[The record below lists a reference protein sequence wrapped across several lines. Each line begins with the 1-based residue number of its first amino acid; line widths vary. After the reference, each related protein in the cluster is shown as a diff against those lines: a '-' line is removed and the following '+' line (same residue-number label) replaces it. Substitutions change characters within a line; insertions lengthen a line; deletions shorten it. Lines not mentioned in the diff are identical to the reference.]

1 MAFPKLVPDT
11 TIQRIKSEETEHQK
25 YLESIDYDP
34 QFNVVE
40 VAQTKQRKERWLE
53 LFSQCLSPQLAC
65 KQIGISTTTYR
76 KWRQKD
82 SWFCEQ
88 LNEIIGDW
96 KGELLASTISRAVGY
111 VREDENGNIETDAQG
126 KVIRY
131 GASDQLA
138 KALLQL
144 DDDAKGKSD
153 ASVTV
158 VIDMGAL
165 TGRSVQ
171 DGLVFDEV
179 GNVINDTS
187 PSDEALNIIESG
199 ADTLNPDAGALNALD
214 IADVA
219 DTVAVDAETEW

>member
-11 TIQRIKSEETEHQK
+11 TIQRIKTEETEHQK

-40 VAQTKQRKERWLE
+40 VEQTKQRKERWLE

-65 KQIGISTTTYR
+65 KQLGINISTYR
-76 KWRQKD
+76 SWRQKD

-96 KGELLASTISRAVGY
+96 KGELLASTIARAVGY

-144 DDDAKGKSD
+144 DDDTKDKGKS
-153 ASVTV
+153 SVN
-158 VIDMGAL
+158 VIINMGAL
-165 TGRSVQ
+165 TGRGVP

-179 GNVINDTS
+179 GNVINADRVEG
-187 PSDEALNIIESG
+187 DAIDAIESG
-199 ADTLNPDAGALNALD
+199 SDAG
-214 IADVA
+214 
-219 DTVAVDAETEW
+219 